1 MNQDQHL
8 QHLFDLART
17 EPVET
22 SASDV
27 HKWMGMTLFMSVLTH
42 LLSSLKISFTKSVI
56 MYTSIISV
64 IGIGTTALIL
74 SQSKTSIPEEKVTVS
89 DTPAVFSMNETLD
102 APETETV
109 ASIGLS
115 SDMPSEQVD
124 KNVFVLSELTE
135 EASMIPELPVET
147 PAPIEKTVVLQ
158 NELPEKK
165 QTISISGTENTLPA
179 FNKISTGGV
188 FKLVLIQGDSHSY
201 KTTGNYTADDFKV
214 TVDEKT
220 KELHISYCHQEK
232 TVKKKGKN
240 TVINTTNDGDLT
252 LYLTFKSLEKLS
264 VNGIVK
270 VTAQTDIVSEEL
282 KLNIGGISLM
292 ELPVK
297 ATTLDVQA
305 TGATKS
311 NLSLT
316 VQSLNLTISGTST
329 VHFTGSTNNLDATFS
344 GSSHGKFND
353 KLQLEKALISL
364 SGTSNLELSATTTE
378 SVKLNLS
385 GASKLNLSGATKQ
398 ADIYLSGTSAV
409 KAEKFSTNDVK
420 AQTDGASSLAI
431 TVNEKAHL
439 RASGTSQ
446 MKISGKPSN
455 YDAST
460 TGAAT
465 IKKTEGE

>member
-56 MYTSIISV
+56 MYTSIISA

-74 SQSKTSIPEEKVTVS
+74 SQSKTSIPEEKITVS
-89 DTPAVFSMNETLD
+89 DTPAVFSVNETVD
-102 APETETV
+102 VPETEIV

-115 SDMPSEQVD
+115 SDMSSEQVD

-135 EASMIPELPVET
+135 ASMMPELPVET
-147 PAPIEKTVVLQ
+147 PAPIEKTVVL
-158 NELPEKK
+158 NDELPEKK
-165 QTISISGTENTLPA
+165 QTISISGAENTLPA

-188 FKLVLIQGDSHSY
+188 FKLVLIQGDNYSY
-201 KTTGNYTADDFKV
+201 KTTGNYTADDLKI

-264 VNGIVK
+264 INGIVK

-282 KLNIGGISLM
+282 KLNVGGTSLM

-297 ATTLDVQA
+297 ATTLHVQA

-329 VHFTGSTNNLDATFS
+329 VHFAGSTNNLDATFS
-344 GSSHGKFND
+344 GASHGKFNE
-353 KLQLEKALISL
+353 KLQLEKALITL

-385 GASKLNLSGATKQ
+385 GASRLNVNGSAKK
-398 ADIYLSGTSAV
+398 ADINLSGTSAV
-409 KAEKFSTNDVK
+409 KAEKFSANDVK
-420 AQTDGASSLAI
+420 AQADGASSLTI
-431 TVNEKAHL
+431 TINEKAHL

-446 MKISGKPSN
+446 MKINGKPTN

-465 IKKTEGE
+465 IKQTERE